1 MFHVKQTSKFDIIV
15 VGGGHAGIEAAVMSS
30 RLGAKTAIITFDK
43 KDIGTLS
50 CNPAMG
56 GLGKGHLIKEIDA
69 MGGLIGKASDLSGI
83 QFRVLNKTRGEA
95 VQGPRAQIDREKY
108 KENLKILL
116 NKEEIKYLYDE
127 VSDIILD
134 ESKSKKKI
142 IGLQLKSL
150 GKILCKSVIITTG
163 TFLRGLIHQGCK
175 SWSAGR
181 INCKPSTTLAN
192 FFEKYNF
199 KLLRLKTGTPPRL
212 FKESI
217 DFRKCETQK
226 GDCKPEPFSFL
237 TDSLKNKQVDCHIT
251 YTNKKTHQ
259 IIKDNFNKSPIF
271 NGTIKS
277 KGPRYCPSLE
287 DKVFRFASKERHQI
301 FLEPE
306 SITGATIYPNGIST
320 SLPKNIQLNLL
331 RTIKGL
337 EKVKASQF
345 GYTIEYDCVDSTEI
359 LANYETRRIQG
370 LFLAGQING
379 TTGYEEAAAQGLM
392 AGINAA
398 LKLKRKSPL
407 ILPRSQAYLGVL
419 TSDLIRGG
427 LIEPYR
433 MFTSRAEYRLL
444 LRSDNADERLTDV
457 ALKLGTA
464 EKERRDKWL
473 NKKKLMK
480 KVCEKLYQLNAS
492 PQYYAKFGIKIN
504 QDGKKRNAF
513 EVLGYK
519 EVTWSQIRK
528 IFPNLRRHKI
538 SDRIEKQIKINSFYK
553 SYSERQQR
561 EIEELKKERLL
572 EIHKNINFNE
582 CDGLSNE
589 IKEILSKNKP
599 NNIEEARQLPGM
611 TPAAAS
617 ILLRY
622 VKK

>member
-1 MFHVKQTSKFDIIV
+1 VKHSNNFDIIV

-30 RLGAKTAIITFDK
+30 RLGAKTAIVTFDK
-43 KDIGTLS
+43 NDIGTLS

-56 GLGKGHLIKEIDA
+56 GLGKGHLIREIDA
-69 MGGLIGKASDLSGI
+69 MGGVIGKASDLSGI
-83 QFRVLNKTRGEA
+83 QFRILNKTRGEA

-108 KENLKILL
+108 KKNLKILL
-116 NKEEIKYLYDE
+116 DKEEIKYLYDE
-127 VSDIILD
+127 VLDIILD
-134 ESKSKKKI
+134 KSKFQKKI

-163 TFLRGLIHQGCK
+163 TFLRGLIHQGSK

-181 INCKPSTTLAN
+181 INSKPSTNLSY
-192 FFEKYNF
+192 FFEKHNF

-212 FKESI
+212 LNESI
-217 DFRKCETQK
+217 DFTKCDIQK
-226 GDCKPEPFSFL
+226 GDSEPEPFSFL
-237 TDSLKNKQVDCHIT
+237 TDSLKNKQIDCHIT
-251 YTNKKTHQ
+251 YTNKKTHK
-259 IIKDNFNKSPIF
+259 IIKDNLKKSPIF
-271 NGTIKS
+271 NGTITA

-306 SITGATIYPNGIST
+306 SLKGITIYPNGIST
-320 SLPKNIQLNLL
+320 SLPINIQLHLL

-337 EKVKASQF
+337 EKVEVSQF
-345 GYTIEYDCVDSTEI
+345 GYTIEYDCVDSVEI
-359 LANYETRRIQG
+359 QANYETKKIDG

-379 TTGYEEAAAQGLM
+379 TTGYEEAAAQGMM

-398 LKLKRKSPL
+398 LKLKRKKPL
-407 ILPRSQAYLGVL
+407 ILSRSQAYLGVL
-419 TSDLIRGG
+419 TSDLTRGG

-444 LRSDNADERLTDV
+444 LRADNADERLTDI
-457 ALKLGTA
+457 AIKLGTA
-464 EKERRDKWL
+464 EKERKDKWL
-473 NKKKLMK
+473 NKKKIMNK
-480 KVCEKLYQLNAS
+480 ICGKLNKLNAS
-492 PQYYAKFGIKIN
+492 PQYYAKHGIKIN
-504 QDGKKRNAF
+504 QDGKKRTAL

-519 EVTWSQIRK
+519 EVTWGQIRK
-528 IFPNLRRHKI
+528 ILPNLSKQKI
-538 SDRIEKQIKINSFYK
+538 SNRIEKQIKINSFYK
-553 SYSERQQR
+553 RYSERQQF

-572 EIHKNINFNE
+572 KIHKNVNFNK

-599 NNIEEARQLPGM
+599 SNIEEARQLPGM

-617 ILLRY
+617 ILLRF

>member
-1 MFHVKQTSKFDIIV
+1 MFHVKQSLNFDILV

-43 KDIGTLS
+43 NDIGILS

-56 GLGKGHLIKEIDA
+56 GLGKGHLIREIDA
-69 MGGLIGKASDLSGI
+69 MGGVIGKASDLSGI

-95 VQGPRAQIDREKY
+95 VQGPRAQIDRQKY
-108 KENLKILL
+108 KENLKLL
-116 NKEEIKYLYDE
+116 LDKEEIQYFYDE

-134 ESKSKKKI
+134 ESKFHKKI

-150 GKILCKSVIITTG
+150 GKIICKSVIITTG

-175 SWSAGR
+175 SWPAGR
-181 INCKPSTTLAN
+181 INSKPSTNLAY
-192 FFEKYNF
+192 FFEKHNF
-199 KLLRLKTGTPPRL
+199 KLCRLKTGTPPRL

-217 DFRKCETQK
+217 DFKKCEAQK
-226 GDCKPEPFSFL
+226 GDPKPEPFCFL
-237 TDSLKNKQVDCHIT
+237 TDSLKIKQVDCHIT
-251 YTNKKTHQ
+251 YTNKTTHQ
-259 IIKDNFNKSPIF
+259 IIKDNLNKSPIF

-306 SITGATIYPNGIST
+306 SIKGITVYPNGIST
-320 SLPKNIQLNLL
+320 SLPTNIQLNLL

-337 EKVKASQF
+337 EKVRVSQF
-345 GYTIEYDCVDSTEI
+345 GYTIEYDCVDSIEI
-359 LANYETRRIQG
+359 QSNYETKRIEG

-398 LKLKRKSPL
+398 LKLKSKNPL
-407 ILPRSQAYLGVL
+407 VFPRSQAYLGVL
-419 TSDLIRGG
+419 TSDLTRGG
-427 LIEPYR
+427 LTEPYR

-457 ALKLGTA
+457 AIKIGTA
-464 EKERRDKWL
+464 EKERKDMWL
-473 NKKKLMK
+473 NKKKLMNNLCK
-480 KVCEKLYQLNAS
+480 KLNKINAS
-492 PQYYAKFGIKIN
+492 PQHYAKFGIKIN
-504 QDGKKRNAF
+504 QDGKKRTAF

-519 EVTWSQIRK
+519 EVTWNQILK
-528 IFPNLRRHKI
+528 ILPKLGKQKI
-538 SDRIEKQIKINSFYK
+538 SDRILKQIKINSFYK
-553 SYSERQQR
+553 RYSERQQF
-561 EIEELKKERLL
+561 EIEELTKDRLL
-572 EIHKNINFNE
+572 EIHKNVNFNK

-599 NNIEEARQLPGM
+599 NNIEEAKQLPGM

>member
-1 MFHVKQTSKFDIIV
+1 MKHNSKFDVIV
-15 VGGGHAGIEAAVMSS
+15 VGGGHAGVEAAVMSS
-30 RLGAKTAIITFDK
+30 RLGAKTAIVTLDK
-43 KDIGTLS
+43 EDIGTLS

-69 MGGLIGKASDLSGI
+69 MGGVIGKASDLSGI

-116 NKEEIKYLYDE
+116 AKEEIKYLYDE

-134 ESKSKKKI
+134 ESKNKKKI

-150 GKILCKSVIITTG
+150 GKVLCNSVIITTG

-181 INCKPSTTLAN
+181 IDCKPSTRLAY
-192 FFEKYNF
+192 FFEKHNF

-212 FKESI
+212 LMESI
-217 DFRKCETQK
+217 DFTKCETQK
-226 GDCKPEPFSFL
+226 GDSKPEPFSFL

-251 YTNKKTHQ
+251 YTNKKTHK
-259 IIKDNFNKSPIF
+259 IIKDNLSKSPIF
-271 NGTIKS
+271 NGTITS

-287 DKVFRFASKERHQI
+287 DKVFRFSSKERHQI

-306 SITGATIYPNGIST
+306 SIKGSTIYPNGIST
-320 SLPKNIQLNLL
+320 SLPTNTQLKLL

-337 EKVKASQF
+337 EKVKVSQY
-345 GYTIEYDCVDSTEI
+345 GYTIEYDCVDSIEI
-359 LANYETRRIQG
+359 HASYETKKIEG

-379 TTGYEEAAAQGLM
+379 TTGYEEAAAQGLL
-392 AGINAA
+392 AGVNAA

-407 ILPRSQAYLGVL
+407 IIPRSQAYLGVL
-419 TSDLIRGG
+419 TSDLTRGG

-457 ALKLGTA
+457 AIKIGTA
-464 EKERRDKWL
+464 EKERKEKWL

-480 KVCEKLYQLNAS
+480 NVCEKLYKLNAS

-504 QDGKKRNAF
+504 QDGKKRTAF

-519 EVTWSQIRK
+519 EVTWDQIRRT
-528 IFPNLRRHKI
+528 FPNLRRQKI
-538 SDRIEKQIKINSFYK
+538 SDRMEKQIKINSFYK
-553 SYSERQQR
+553 RYSERQQN

-599 NNIEEARQLPGM
+599 NNIEEAKQLPGM

>member
-1 MFHVKQTSKFDIIV
+1 MKHTFKFDVIV

-30 RLGAKTAIITFDK
+30 RLGAKTAVITFDK
-43 KDIGTLS
+43 KDFGTLS

-69 MGGLIGKASDLSGI
+69 MGGVIGKASDLSGI

-116 NKEEIKYLYDE
+116 AKEEIKYLYDE

-134 ESKSKKKI
+134 ESKNKKKI
-142 IGLQLKSL
+142 IGLELKSL
-150 GKILCKSVIITTG
+150 GNVLCNSVIVTTG

-181 INCKPSTTLAN
+181 INCKPSTNLSY
-192 FFEKYNF
+192 FFEKHNF

-212 FKESI
+212 FMKSI
-217 DFRKCETQK
+217 DFTKCETQK
-226 GDCKPEPFSFL
+226 GDSKPEPFSFL

-251 YTNKKTHQ
+251 YTNRKTHN
-259 IIKDNFNKSPIF
+259 IIKDNLSKSPIF
-271 NGTIKS
+271 NGTITS
-277 KGPRYCPSLE
+277 QGPRYCPSLE
-287 DKVFRFASKERHQI
+287 DKVFRFSTKERHQI

-306 SITGATIYPNGIST
+306 SIKGTSIYPNGIST
-320 SLPKNIQLNLL
+320 SLPTNTQLKLL
-331 RTIKGL
+331 RTIQGL
-337 EKVKASQF
+337 ENVKVSQY
-345 GYTIEYDCVDSTEI
+345 GYTIEYDCIDSIEI
-359 LANYETRRIQG
+359 NANYETKRIEG

-379 TTGYEEAAAQGLM
+379 TTGYEEAAAQGLL

-419 TSDLIRGG
+419 TSDLTRGG

-444 LRSDNADERLTDV
+444 LRSDNADERLTDL
-457 ALKLGTA
+457 AIKLGTA
-464 EKERRDKWL
+464 EEERKEKWL
-473 NKKKLMK
+473 NKKKIMK
-480 KVCEKLYQLNAS
+480 NVCQKLHKLNAS
-492 PQYYAKFGIKIN
+492 PQHYAKFGIKIN
-504 QDGKKRNAF
+504 QDGKKRTAF

-519 EVTWSQIRK
+519 EVTWDQIRR
-528 IFPNLRRHKI
+528 IFPNLKRQNI
-538 SDRIEKQIKINSFYK
+538 TDRVEKQIKINSFYK
-553 SYSERQQR
+553 RYSERQQN

-589 IKEILSKNKP
+589 IKEILSKNRP
-599 NNIEEARQLPGM
+599 NNIEEAKQLPGM

>member
-1 MFHVKQTSKFDIIV
+1 MKHKSKFDVIV
-15 VGGGHAGIEAAVMSS
+15 VGGGHAGVEAAVMSS
-30 RLGAKTAIITFDK
+30 RLGAKTAIVTFDK
-43 KDIGTLS
+43 KDIGILS

-69 MGGLIGKASDLSGI
+69 MGGVIGKASDLSGI

-95 VQGPRAQIDREKY
+95 VQGPRAQIDRDKY
-108 KENLKILL
+108 KKNLNILL
-116 NKEEIKYLYDE
+116 AKEEIKYLYDE

-134 ESKSKKKI
+134 ESKKNKKI

-150 GKILCKSVIITTG
+150 GRVLCDSVIITTG

-181 INCKPSTTLAN
+181 INCKPSTNLAY
-192 FFEKYNF
+192 FFEKHNF

-212 FKESI
+212 VAESI
-217 DFRKCETQK
+217 DFTKCDTQK
-226 GDCKPEPFSFL
+226 GDPNPEPFSFM
-237 TDSLKNKQVDCHIT
+237 TNSLKNKQVDCHIT
-251 YTNKKTHQ
+251 YTNKKTHN
-259 IIKDNFNKSPIF
+259 IIKDNLSKSPIF
-271 NGTIKS
+271 NGTITS

-287 DKVFRFASKERHQI
+287 DKVFRFSSKERHQI

-306 SITGATIYPNGIST
+306 SIKGSTIYPNGIST
-320 SLPKNIQLNLL
+320 SLPINIQLKLL

-337 EKVKASQF
+337 EKVEVSQY
-345 GYTIEYDCVDSTEI
+345 GYTIEYDCIDSTEI
-359 LANYETRRIQG
+359 HANYETKRIEG

-379 TTGYEEAAAQGLM
+379 TTGYEEAAAQGLL
-392 AGINAA
+392 AGINAV

-407 ILPRSQAYLGVL
+407 IIPRSQAYLGVL
-419 TSDLIRGG
+419 TSDLTRGG

-457 ALKLGTA
+457 AIKLGSA
-464 EKERRDKWL
+464 EKERKEKWL

-480 KVCEKLYQLNAS
+480 NICEKLNKLNAS
-492 PQYYAKFGIKIN
+492 PQNYAKCGIKIN
-504 QDGKKRNAF
+504 QDGKKRSAF

-519 EVTWSQIRK
+519 EVTWGQIRR
-528 IFPNLRRHKI
+528 IFPNLRGQKI
-538 SDRIEKQIKINSFYK
+538 SKSIEKQIKINSFYK
-553 SYSERQQR
+553 RYSERQQN

-572 EIHKNINFNE
+572 VIHKNVNFNK

-599 NNIEEARQLPGM
+599 NNIEEAKQLPGM